1 MRKSP
6 NKPHSFLR
14 KKGLFFPKNSEIC
27 NMNNSIKETKP
38 YVGLTEYNYQ
48 EPDYRDGDL
57 TIINHLR
64 HHPRMHPTQ
73 MDMVFVAI
81 CIEGEF
87 TFDMD
92 GHECT
97 IGKDDIFIGH
107 PNAIYENFVMSKD
120 LDCKLLCI
128 TKSLLMSMLYPNQP
142 LWNKSL
148 FLDKHNLLHLS
159 PIDTTLRGHLF
170 ALLEFNMQEST
181 GAFQKETIHAIIR
194 VLLYGISRA
203 LTQQIKLESSHET
216 NQRKILFDNFITLLS
231 SNEIKKKPL
240 AYYSDKLCVSS
251 RYLTMVCR
259 DVSKKTAYDWISEYV
274 QNDVRYYLLHSNLTI
289 KEIAV
294 KLGFCNLSFF
304 GKYVRENFGV
314 SPSEYRK
321 QYKDK

>member
-1 MRKSP
+1 
-6 NKPHSFLR
+6 
-14 KKGLFFPKNSEIC
+14 
-27 NMNNSIKETKP
+27 MNNDRRETRP
-38 YVGLTEYNYQ
+38 YVGLTEHNFQ

-64 HHPRMHPTQ
+64 YHPHMHPTQ
-73 MDMVFVAI
+73 LDMVFVAV
-81 CIEGEF
+81 CFEGEF

-92 GHECT
+92 GHEYT
-97 IGKDDIFIGH
+97 IVKDEIFIGH
-107 PNAIYENFVMSKD
+107 PNAIYDNFVMSKD
-120 LDCKLLCI
+120 LDCRLLCI

-148 FLDKHNLLHLS
+148 YLDKHNLLHLT
-159 PIDTTLRGHLF
+159 PIDKQLRTHLF
-170 ALLEFNMQEST
+170 ALLMFNIEEKT
-181 GAFQKETIHAIIR
+181 GAFQKEMIHAIVR

-203 LTQQIKLESSHET
+203 LTQQINVESSHET
-216 NQRKILFDNFITLLS
+216 NQKKILFDNFITLLS
-231 SNEIKKKPL
+231 SSEIKKNPL
-240 AYYSDKLCVSS
+240 AYYADKLCVSS

-289 KEIAV
+289 KEIAI
-294 KLGFCNLSFF
+294 KLGFCNPSFF

-321 QYKDK
+321 QLKDK

>member
-1 MRKSP
+1 
-6 NKPHSFLR
+6 
-14 KKGLFFPKNSEIC
+14 
-27 NMNNSIKETKP
+27 MNNNLNNNKP
-38 YVGLTEYNYQ
+38 YVGLTEHNFQ

-64 HHPRMHPTQ
+64 FHPRMHPTQ
-73 MDMVFVAI
+73 LDMVFVAV
-81 CIEGEF
+81 CIQGEF

-92 GHECT
+92 GHEYT

-107 PNAIYENFVMSKD
+107 PNAIYDNFEMSKD

-128 TKSLLMSMLYPNQP
+128 TKSLMMSMLYPNQP

-148 FLDKHNLLHLS
+148 FLDKHNMLHLS
-159 PIDTTLRGHLF
+159 PIDTQLRTHLF
-170 ALLEFNMQEST
+170 ALLMFNIEEKT
-181 GAFQKETIHAIIR
+181 GAFQKEMIHAIVR

-203 LTQQIKLESSHET
+203 MTQQLQVESSHET

-231 SNEIKKKPL
+231 SSEIKKKPL
-240 AYYSDKLCVSS
+240 AYYADKLCVSP

-289 KEIAV
+289 KEIAM

-321 QYKDK
+321 QLKEK